1 MKHVAVMTTG
11 ELHKRYKEVMKI
23 AIIGAGRVGGNLARQ
38 FANKG
43 HEVTLAFSQDER
55 RLQDLAHI

>member
-1 MKHVAVMTTG
+1 MTTG

-43 HEVTLAFSQDER
+43 HEVALAFSQDEQ